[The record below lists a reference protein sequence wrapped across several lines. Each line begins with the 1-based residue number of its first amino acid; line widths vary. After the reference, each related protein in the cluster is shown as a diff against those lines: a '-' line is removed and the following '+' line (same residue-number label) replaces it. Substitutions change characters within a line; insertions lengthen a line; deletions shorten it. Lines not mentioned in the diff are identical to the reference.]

1 MPNNIDIFDSYY
13 LAGVIEEIVP
23 KKSFFR
29 DRYFPTGAGDIF
41 GTNKVLV
48 EYKDGDRRMAP
59 FVVEGAGDTPI
70 DRGGYFVMEFAPP
83 MLAPSRL
90 LTQDDLK
97 RRGFGEAVLS
107 TSTPAERARALQMK
121 DLIELDARIARREEW
136 MCSQVMINNA
146 VDLVEYAD
154 NQVVGIPRRLQF
166 YDQATTHAFTPQV
179 QWDAAGGDLMGDV
192 QAMCDLLMER
202 GLPATDLVIGG
213 EVANFIRDNATIQ
226 GLLDNRRYELGNIK
240 PQEMY
245 PGVAWMGQLN
255 FGGYILDV
263 WVARETYVADNGLS
277 ALYFPTDAAM
287 VTAPSCGRLL
297 YGAVTQIEPDREF
310 HTFTGKRVPK
320 YVVNEDKDVRKLRLA
335 AKPLAAP
342 ANMSPFIYAAN
353 VT

>member
-13 LAGVIEEIVP
+13 LAGVVEEIAP
-23 KKSFFR
+23 QKSFFR
-29 DRYFPTGAGDIF
+29 DRYFPTTPTDIF
-41 GTNKVLV
+41 STSKVLV
-48 EYKDGDRRMAP
+48 GYKDADRRMTP
-59 FVVEGAGDTPI
+59 FVVEMAGDTPV
-70 DRGGYFVMEFAPP
+70 DRSGYYVMEFAPP
-83 MLAPSRL
+83 MVAPSRI
-90 LTQDDLK
+90 LTLDDLN

-107 TSTPAERARALQMK
+107 KSTPAERARAMQMK
-121 DLIELDARIARREEW
+121 DLTDLDARIIRREEW
-136 MCSQVMINNA
+136 MCAQVMINNA

-154 NQVVGIPRRLQF
+154 NQAVGIARRLQF
-166 YDQATTHAFTPQV
+166 FDQATTHAFTRAN
-179 QWDAAGGDLMGDV
+179 QWDAVNGDMSGDV

-226 GLLDNRRYELGNIK
+226 ALLDNRRYELGNIK

-263 WVARETYVADNGLS
+263 WVVRETYVNDAGAS

-287 VTAPSCGRLL
+287 VTAPNCGRLL
-297 YGAVTQIEPDREF
+297 YGAVTQIEPDKQF
-310 HTFTGKRVPK
+310 HTFAEKRVPK
-320 YVVNEDKDVRKLRLA
+320 FVVNEDKDIRKLRLA
-335 AKPLAAP
+335 SKPLAAP
-342 ANMSPFIYAAN
+342 ANMSPFIYAAD